1 MSRQQDELERLRRI
15 REQQLRARDPTVK
28 DKAFYGRVSARR
40 KQDKLTLGGILKDF
54 EAKWLWMFAG
64 GIIGLVAAVVLV
76 LTVTAEWA
84 PLVAVAIIF
93 AGLAIG
99 RLLGAVM
106 DWRDDDWQRK

>member
-15 REQQLRARDPTVK
+15 REQQLRARDPTAK
-28 DKAFYGRVSARR
+28 DQAFYGKVSARR

-64 GIIGLVAAVVLV
+64 GIIGLAAAGVLA
-76 LTVTAEWA
+76 LTVKAEWVS
-84 PLVAVAIIF
+84 LVAIVIVF
-93 AGLAIG
+93 AGLVIG

-106 DWRDDDWQRK
+106 DWRDDDWTRK